1 MEIFG
6 RSFLPGQKAYFSVD
20 GPRYANQ
27 AISQIP
33 VIVLRGGQDG
43 PTLWVNGAVHG
54 HEVSGSQG
62 MWELANELD
71 PQSLKGT
78 IIMTPIAN
86 VSAFCERR
94 MKSMVDDFADLD
106 TQFPGSTTG
115 LFASRLAKILYDEIK
130 VHADL
135 LISFHALTPGGEGQ
149 PYTIYKALQGADP
162 AVNAAAEKFAL
173 AMGFPVNCK
182 VQTAATGGSIDGCCI
197 ADGIPAF
204 TAEVGRGAQI
214 TREMVDAAKQGLR
227 NVLDEMGI
235 LPASQTPLAKEQ
247 IIVTQREF
255 LRIDKAGFMV
265 MSVQAGDTLP
275 AGGEIAQVHYF
286 GDSVHSFTT
295 SRPCL
300 VIFTTICPAVN
311 EGDHVAMVAYE
322 WHKR

>member
-115 LFASRLAKILYDEIK
+115 LFAAYQVRMIPHY
-130 VHADL
+130 V
-135 LISFHALTPGGEGQ
+135 LISPEGK
-149 PYTIYKALQGADP
+149 I
-162 AVNAAAEKFAL
+162 
-173 AMGFPVNCK
+173 
-182 VQTAATGGSIDGCCI
+182 QTAWSGYS
-197 ADGIPAF
+197 
-204 TAEVGRGAQI
+204 E
-214 TREMVDAAKQGLR
+214 GL
-227 NVLDEMGI
+227 LKKIQEQ
-235 LPASQTPLAKEQ
+235 LKKE
-247 IIVTQREF
+247 
-255 LRIDKAGFMV
+255 
-265 MSVQAGDTLP
+265 
-275 AGGEIAQVHYF
+275 
-286 GDSVHSFTT
+286 
-295 SRPCL
+295 
-300 VIFTTICPAVN
+300 
-311 EGDHVAMVAYE
+311 
-322 WHKR
+322 